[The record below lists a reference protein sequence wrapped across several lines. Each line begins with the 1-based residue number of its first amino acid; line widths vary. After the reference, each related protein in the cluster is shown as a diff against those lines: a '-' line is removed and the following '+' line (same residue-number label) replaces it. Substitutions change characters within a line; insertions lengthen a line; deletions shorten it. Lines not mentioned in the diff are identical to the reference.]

1 MESPQKTEIEYVTQK
16 DFQKH
21 KAKINRRVNGL
32 EDIVGELRLSNAKTN
47 AILTNIELNTRET
60 KESVKEQAV
69 DQKKINEKLNEHA
82 VSLVKIESEKDLS
95 KTKIDTKGRII
106 VAVIGAVGI
115 GLTVIAAIASPLAN
129 YFFK

>member
-82 VSLVKIESEKDLS
+82 VALVKIESEKDLS

-129 YFFK
+129 YFF